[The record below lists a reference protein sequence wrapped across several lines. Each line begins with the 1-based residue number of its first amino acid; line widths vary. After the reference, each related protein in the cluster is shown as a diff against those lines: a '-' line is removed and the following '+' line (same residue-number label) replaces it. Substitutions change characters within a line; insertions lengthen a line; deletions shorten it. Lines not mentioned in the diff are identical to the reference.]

1 MFNKDT
7 GEMSMFK
14 HDITDVYD
22 ILTVGTETIPP
33 KEIYYEKLG
42 KLIYTMRNESNVTP
56 QQIQRATGIT
66 PDMLLDYE
74 MGRREIPIYD
84 LLVLMSYLENH
95 EF

>member
-1 MFNKDT
+1 
-7 GEMSMFK
+7 
-14 HDITDVYD
+14 
-22 ILTVGTETIPP
+22 
-33 KEIYYEKLG
+33 
-42 KLIYTMRNESNVTP
+42 MRNESNVTP

-84 LLVLMSYLENH
+84 LLVLMSYLESH